1 MYMVRPNAKEI
12 NAIHDLLVTKDNQ
25 HYADAWTWD
34 SLLAAMKGSEIFT
47 PPTQESLDVAKMR
60 YKAESHGTTGSL
72 HSTFPG

>member
-12 NAIHDLLVTKDNQ
+12 DAIHDLLVTDDNK

-34 SLLAAMKGSEIFT
+34 SLLAAMKGSEKFT
-47 PPTQESLDVAKMR
+47 PPTTEALEVANMR
-60 YKAESHGTTGSL
+60 YNPESHGTTGAL